1 MTIPV
6 PKRQPVSS
14 LHDYR
19 PVALSCIVMKILE
32 QFVLSHLRSQLPPS
46 LDPFQFAYLK
56 NRCIEDAVA
65 IALHNVFRQ
74 KDTKLCA
81 YAIY

>member
-32 QFVLSHLRSQLPPS
+32 QFVLSHLKSQLP
-46 LDPFQFAYLK
+46 QYAYMYLK
-56 NRCIEDAVA
+56 NHCIEDAAA
-65 IALHNVFRQ
+65 IALHNVLQFLD
-74 KDTKLCA
+74 KKTTNYVSVLS
-81 YAIY
+81 I